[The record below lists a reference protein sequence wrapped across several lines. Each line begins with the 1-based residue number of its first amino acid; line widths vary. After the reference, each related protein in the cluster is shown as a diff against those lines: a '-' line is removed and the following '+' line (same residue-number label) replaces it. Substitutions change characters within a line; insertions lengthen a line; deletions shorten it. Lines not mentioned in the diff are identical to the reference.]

1 MQTVGFVGVG
11 RIGIEIARQL
21 LAAGYQ
27 VLGYRRSSLAEFEK
41 IGGTA
46 AASPAALG
54 ERADIVLSCLPGG
67 GTALDE
73 VIDGPHGLV
82 QTAREGQIIAELG
95 SHALPV
101 KERRVKRLAAK
112 GAIFLDGEVGGTPG
126 MVAHRK
132 APIYLAGDA
141 DACRTIEPILKTLT
155 ELYLYCGPFGAASKI
170 KFINNLLVTVNT
182 AAIGEAVALALKAG
196 VDPDL
201 MLKAIST
208 GSGGSVLFP
217 IRVPRMVKKDYHPP
231 GGTFEALSHYFHFI
245 DDLADSTE
253 TSTPLFRLA
262 ADLFRRGIDRGLAQ
276 HDVAAIIEVVH
287 EMSSEV
293 REKAKARHLPL
304 GENVSHHS

>member
-101 KERRVKRLAAK
+101 KERQVKRLAAK

-141 DACRTIEPILKTLT
+141 DACRTIE
-155 ELYLYCGPFGAASKI
+155 S
-170 KFINNLLVTVNT
+170 
-182 AAIGEAVALALKAG
+182 
-196 VDPDL
+196 DPQD
-201 MLKAIST
+201 AH
-208 GSGGSVLFP
+208 
-217 IRVPRMVKKDYHPP
+217 R
-231 GGTFEALSHYFHFI
+231 A
-245 DDLADSTE
+245 
-253 TSTPLFRLA
+253 
-262 ADLFRRGIDRGLAQ
+262 
-276 HDVAAIIEVVH
+276 
-287 EMSSEV
+287 
-293 REKAKARHLPL
+293 LPL
-304 GENVSHHS
+304 LRPFWRRQQDQVHQQSPGHGQYRGYR